1 MGQACSVPPWDICI
15 VSQDGTV
22 NKTQI
27 GLQYLS
33 KLTPWNGRGG
43 FDLQQISAVLKR
55 LGDPQDAIPSVHV
68 AGTNGKGSV
77 SSAISSILGQAGYRV
92 GLNSS
97 PHLENINERI
107 VIDGLAVADEFLG
120 EFAYAVRAAAAR
132 ELVDLSFHEV
142 ITAIAFLG
150 FSEFGV
156 EWSVMEVGLGG
167 RLDASNVITR
177 PAATAIVTIDY
188 DHQAILGET
197 LREIAAEKAGIIK
210 AGSPVVTG
218 FLPKSAADVVSA
230 KAKAHSSELYRFSKE
245 FGAHSVLSQDGA
257 RFGYWDKS
265 AGNGVGDLFHFSTQL
280 PGDHQGHNMAVAA
293 KLGLLVGIDK
303 DSCRLGVEGVF
314 WPGRLETVSSLGR
327 EIVLDCAHNTAGI
340 QSFISH
346 LESFEERNID
356 LTFGVLD
363 TKNWQAMIKQ
373 LIPYVGRWRLLKPE
387 SERAIP
393 DAQIQSEIEASCN
406 GISIRSYGSDYEGYL
421 REVLEEDGD
430 RPAYVLGSMYM
441 VGRLRGMLSIPTR
454 PIWSRAK
461 KNNIV
466 L

>member
-1 MGQACSVPPWDICI
+1 M
-15 VSQDGTV
+15 

-33 KLTPWNGRGG
+33 KLTPWNGNGG
-43 FDLQQISAVLKR
+43 FTLQNISAVLKR
-55 LGDPQDAIPSVHV
+55 LGNPQDTIPSIHV

-77 SSAISSILGQAGYRV
+77 SSAVSSILGQAGYSV
-92 GLNSS
+92 GLNIS
-97 PHLENINERI
+97 PHLQKVNERI
-107 VIDGLAVADEFLG
+107 VIDGIAVADAFLG

-150 FSEFGV
+150 FSEFSV
-156 EWSVMEVGLGG
+156 EWAVMEVGLGG

-197 LREIAAEKAGIIK
+197 LSEIAAEKAGIIK

-230 KAKAHSSELYRFSKE
+230 KAKAHSAELYRFSKE
-245 FGAHSVLSQDGA
+245 FGAHSVLNQDGA

-327 EIVLDCAHNTAGI
+327 EIILDCAHNTAGI
-340 QSFISH
+340 HSFISY
-346 LESFEERNID
+346 LESLEERNID

-393 DAQIQSEIEASCN
+393 DAQIQAEIEASCN

-441 VGRLRGMLSIPTR
+441 VGRVRDMLSIPNR
-454 PIWSRAK
+454 AIWSKTK

>member
-1 MGQACSVPPWDICI
+1 M
-15 VSQDGTV
+15 SQDGTV

-33 KLTPWNGRGG
+33 KLAPWNGSGG
-43 FDLQQISAVLKR
+43 FALQNISAVLKR
-55 LGDPQDAIPSVHV
+55 LGDPQDAIASIHV

-77 SSAISSILGQAGYRV
+77 SSAVSSILGQAGYRV
-92 GLNSS
+92 GLNIS
-97 PHLENINERI
+97 PHLQNVNERI
-107 VIDGLAVADEFLG
+107 VIDGIAVADEFLG

-150 FSEFGV
+150 FSESGV
-156 EWSVMEVGLGG
+156 EWTVMEVGLGG

-197 LREIAAEKAGIIK
+197 LSEIAAEKAGIIK

-230 KAKAHSSELYRFSKE
+230 KAKAHNSELYRFSKE
-245 FGAHSVLSQDGA
+245 FGAHPVLSQDGD

-327 EIVLDCAHNTAGI
+327 DIVLDCAHNTAGI
-340 QSFISH
+340 HSFISY
-346 LESFEERNID
+346 LESLEERNID

-363 TKNWQAMIKQ
+363 TKNWQSMIKQ

-393 DAQIQSEIEASCN
+393 DAQIQAEIEASCN

-441 VGRLRGMLSIPTR
+441 VGRLRGMLSIPNR
-454 PIWSRAK
+454 PIWSRAT